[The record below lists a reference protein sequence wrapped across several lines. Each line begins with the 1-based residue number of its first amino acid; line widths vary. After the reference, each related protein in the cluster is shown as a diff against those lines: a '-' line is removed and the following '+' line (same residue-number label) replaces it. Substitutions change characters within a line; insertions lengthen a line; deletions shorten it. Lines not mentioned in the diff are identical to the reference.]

1 MDRPVAVHHPGCHGL
16 SRRPAGAVVWATLA
30 SGTPLSFSENTD
42 EIDRAA
48 CMHAAD
54 GAQGILRRTAR
65 LQPGSSRHVGG
76 GSTVGRRR
84 QSSFFQPS
92 TARVAGALRG
102 LGPRRHRPR
111 QLEPAI
117 IGGGGPTHP
126 AQAIQRTTQRSPP
139 GATQKTK
146 ISTPHRK
153 SSGSPDARSS
163 HRIFVTLGG
172 AAAGATV
179 AAGGGGA
186 AVVLAVSRSDTGFGG
201 SV

>member
-1 MDRPVAVHHPGCHGL
+1 
-16 SRRPAGAVVWATLA
+16 
-30 SGTPLSFSENTD
+30 
-42 EIDRAA
+42 
-48 CMHAAD
+48 
-54 GAQGILRRTAR
+54 
-65 LQPGSSRHVGG
+65 
-76 GSTVGRRR
+76 
-84 QSSFFQPS
+84 S

-163 HRIFVTLGG
+163 HRIFVTLGED
-172 AAAGATV
+172 AYATSSTV
-179 AAGGGGA
+179 AAPPKKNA
-186 AVVLAVSRSDTGFGG
+186 NMLLTARSVLLNWHQII
-201 SV
+201 